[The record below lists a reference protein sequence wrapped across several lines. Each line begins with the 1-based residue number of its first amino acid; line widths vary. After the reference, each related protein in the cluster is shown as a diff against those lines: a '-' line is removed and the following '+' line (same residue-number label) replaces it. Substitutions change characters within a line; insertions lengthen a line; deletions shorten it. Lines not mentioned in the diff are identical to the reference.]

1 MGNNRTDTLR
11 TDTPSA
17 LLRDNDWRTM
27 MRTGTTFA
35 GALLVA
41 GAVVLLAMPAM
52 AGNGKGKAYR
62 QGGGSGKGVQQ
73 RLRDRSCQGIEEGVD
88 ILLTSGKQ
96 SRSGDRDGTPDRDRR
111 RDGSCEQAIEWD
123 TLLLNELS

>member
-1 MGNNRTDTLR
+1 
-11 TDTPSA
+11 
-17 LLRDNDWRTM
+17 

-62 QGGGSGKGVQQ
+62 QGGSSGKGVQQ
-73 RLRDRSCQGIEEGVD
+73 RLRDRSCRGIEEGVD

-96 SRSGDRDGTPDRDRR
+96 SRSGDRDGTPDRDRL
-111 RDGSCEQAIEWD
+111 RDGSCRQATESHGFLVD
-123 TLLLNELS
+123 EVS

>member
-1 MGNNRTDTLR
+1 
-11 TDTPSA
+11 
-17 LLRDNDWRTM
+17 

-41 GAVVLLAMPAM
+41 VAVVLLAMPAM

-73 RLRDRSCQGIEEGVD
+73 RLKNRSCQGVEEQAD
-88 ILLTSGKQ
+88 ILLTASKR

-111 RDGSCEQAIEWD
+111 RDGSCQQAIEWD

>member
-1 MGNNRTDTLR
+1 
-11 TDTPSA
+11 
-17 LLRDNDWRTM
+17 

-52 AGNGKGKAYR
+52 AGSGKGKAYR

-111 RDGSCEQAIEWD
+111 RDGSCEQAIGLD
-123 TLLLNELS
+123 NLLLDELS